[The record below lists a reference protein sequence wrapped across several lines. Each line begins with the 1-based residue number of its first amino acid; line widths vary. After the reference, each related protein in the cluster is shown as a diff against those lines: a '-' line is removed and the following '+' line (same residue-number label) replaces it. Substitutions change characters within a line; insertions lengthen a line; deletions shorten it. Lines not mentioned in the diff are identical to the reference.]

1 MPDDE
6 KTTEQLKR
14 IIELLQAPDG
24 TSALRAIIIQNTAIL
39 ANQAIIIDQ
48 NKQII
53 QLLTPAPDN
62 DISSLG
68 GSISPPTKINP

>member
-1 MPDDE
+1 MADE

-24 TSALRAIIIQNTAIL
+24 TSALRAIIVQNVSVL
-39 ANQAIIIDQ
+39 ANQETIIDQ

-53 QLLTPAPDN
+53 QLLTPAPDD
-62 DISSLG
+62 DITNLG
-68 GSISPPTKINP
+68 GKISTPVKQNP